1 MKVKFYWM
9 ISVISVMLVVF
20 SVTAAASMLQ
30 ENKKPREPLDQIT
43 FIHYKDGKVKA
54 AGASGGPTCYKLMG
68 IKWKIFPINYVINPL
83 VDASAV
89 VTAANEWDS
98 HTSATLFGSY
108 TIDSSANFDSS
119 PDGRNEYSLG
129 NYPQAGVIAVTRI
142 WYTRFGKQIVEYDV
156 MFDSD
161 FKWGDATKD
170 PSVMDW
176 QNIATHETGHGIGL
190 SDIYTTACSA
200 VTMYGYS
207 WEGDIG
213 KRTLEQ
219 PDITGLQKMYGA

>member
-1 MKVKFYWM
+1 MKTKLYWAF
-9 ISVISVMLVVF
+9 SVLTIMLVIL
-20 SVTAAASMLQ
+20 SATAAYASA
-30 ENKKPREPLDQIT
+30 ESKKPKEPLDQIT

-54 AGASGGPTCYKLMG
+54 AGSKGGPTCYKLMG
-68 IKWKIFPINYVINPL
+68 IKWKAFPISYVVGQG

-89 VTAANEWDS
+89 AASANEWDS
-98 HTSATLFGSY
+98 HTSTALFDGY
-108 TIDSSANFDSS
+108 TINASANFDDS
-119 PDGRNEYSLG
+119 PDGMSEYSVG
-129 NYPQAGVIAVTRI
+129 NYQQSGVIAVTRT

-161 FKWGDATKD
+161 FIWGDATKD

-190 SDIYTTACSA
+190 SDIYNNACSA
-200 VTMYGYS
+200 ATMYGYS
-207 WEGDIG
+207 SEGDIA